1 LKAERAEKLPP
12 PWPADRPLAQRRAFS
27 AANRLPAPSCLRAHH
42 ALEGNLKALLHHQ
55 DHRQRERRPGRAAL
69 LPTLTSSHPLAAAG
83 PAAHAAGLACPRTR
97 ARTRAGAR
105 AGRRAPR
112 ARRAPP
118 AARSTARPGGGPAAP
133 APRAA
138 AGPPPHASPR
148 RLRRA
153 RASLAGSETAAL
165 EALRSAERATTAAGW
180 QQQARRKRAAA
191 GAGAAPPA
199 RGSARASTRGAL
211 PCNSTRAQAA
221 LLEAHQLLPRQAPP
235 PGLYSTVVCSP
246 PQQHQRRG
254 AGAPGN
260 SGAARPRSRTAPK
273 RARTSASSSAAGCGP
288 TTTRRMS
295 PAQ

>member
-1 LKAERAEKLPP
+1 MKAERAEKLPP
-12 PWPADRPLAQRRAFS
+12 PWPADRPLAKRRAFS
-27 AANRLPAPSCLRAHH
+27 AANRLPAPSCLHAHH
-42 ALEGNLKALLHHQ
+42 ALEGNLNTPSFITRTTDSA
-55 DHRQRERRPGRAAL
+55 
-69 LPTLTSSHPLAAAG
+69 SAAG
-83 PAAHAAGLACPRTR
+83 QGCAAPHPHQQPPAVTGMARMPPAWRAPRTW

-153 RASLAGSETAAL
+153 GASLAGSEIAAL
-165 EALRSAERATTAAGW
+165 EALSSTKRATTAAGW

-191 GAGAAPPA
+191 GAGAALPA

-221 LLEAHQLLPRQAPP
+221 RMEAHQLLPPKLRRQAI
-235 PGLYSTVVCSP
+235 TV
-246 PQQHQRRG
+246 R
-254 AGAPGN
+254 
-260 SGAARPRSRTAPK
+260 
-273 RARTSASSSAAGCGP
+273 
-288 TTTRRMS
+288 
-295 PAQ
+295 